1 MSWLDDYYTED
12 ELARLIKKKTGKG
25 TTRMLREWRRRRIG
39 PPWAYLG
46 RFPLYPKRESGPW
59 LRNQVQ
65 RPVRSS
71 PKCVGMKPARIR
83 EWVRAE
89 LFGGV

>member
-1 MSWLDDYYTED
+1 MSSLDDFYTES
-12 ELARLIKKKTGKG
+12 ELARLVKEKTGMG
-25 TTRMLREWRRRRIG
+25 TERMLRQWRRQRIG

-46 RFPLYPKRESGPW
+46 RFPIYPKHEFGLW

-71 PKCVGMKPARIR
+71 VR
-83 EWVRAE
+83 E
-89 LFGGV
+89 